1 MNRSG
6 WLALIICIMLVLSST
21 TAVVARSGDTYT
33 AKVIADSLNVRSEPN
48 LNASIV
54 GKMDSGE
61 LVSVSKEEHGWLKIN
76 SNGISGWV
84 AGYYLKQ
91 VASGAIVKT
100 SSASEGKASSLSSAG
115 SSSQVTVNVDSLRL
129 REGPGTTY
137 SVVTGAVRGDVLSVS
152 ESRSGWLRVKTA
164 AGETGWVSGQFVK
177 ETAGLSIAS
186 SGNSSSK
193 KSSGGLKGKVIT
205 VDPGHGGSD
214 VGMIGTTHQTKEK
227 DINLQTSFY
236 LADELRSRGAK
247 VIMTRTKDSEK
258 PSLAGRV
265 STSKSAGSDVFVS
278 IHYNSSPKS
287 TSGTL
292 SFYYSESRDVPLAR
306 AIEDKLSSQ
315 GIGLKSNG
323 ISFGDYHVLRE
334 NNVPSALIELGFLSN
349 AKDEGVVRTKSYQ
362 KKAAKAIAEGL
373 EDYFQ

>member
-1 MNRSG
+1 MNRTG
-6 WLALIICIMLVLSST
+6 WLALIVCVMLVISLST
-21 TAVVARSGDTYT
+21 TVVARNSNSYT
-33 AKVIADSLNVRSEPN
+33 AKVMADSLNVRSEPS
-48 LNASIV
+48 LKASIV
-54 GKMDSGE
+54 GKMETGE

-91 VASGAIVKT
+91 VAAESGGVVKTASSTGAKT
-100 SSASEGKASSLSSAG
+100 SSSSAS
-115 SSSQVTVNVDSLRL
+115 SSSQVSVDVDSLRL

-137 SVVTGAVRGDVLSVS
+137 SVVTGAVRGDLLTVS

-164 AGETGWVSGQFVK
+164 AGETGWVSGQYVK
-177 ETAGLSIAS
+177 DTGRTVTSAS
-186 SGNSSSK
+186 DSGGK
-193 KSSGGLKGKVIT
+193 KSGGLKGKVIT
-205 VDPGHGGSD
+205 VDPGHGGND
-214 VGMIGTTHQTKEK
+214 AGMIGTTFKTEEK
-227 DINLQTSFY
+227 DLNLQTSLY
-236 LADELRSRGAK
+236 LADELRSRGAQ
-247 VIMTRTKDSEK
+247 VVMTRTKDSEK

-265 STSKSAGSDVFVS
+265 SISKSAGTDVFVS
-278 IHYNSSPKS
+278 IHYNSSPKK

-292 SFYYSESRDVPLAR
+292 SFYYSESKDAPLAR
-306 AIEDKLSSQ
+306 AVEGELSSQ

-349 AKDEGVVRTKSYQ
+349 AKDEDLVRTKAYQ

-373 EDYFQ
+373 EDYFQR